1 MKRNRANGS
10 GMLEYTAA
18 NATLPR
24 SKYMTL
30 AEIIPS
36 IRSLSQEDKIRL
48 INFVTTELTAEMG
61 LLPPDER
68 VSLNPG
74 YGLHDSHE
82 AAAILA
88 QFLADERSKN
98 V

>member
-1 MKRNRANGS
+1 
-10 GMLEYTAA
+10 MLEYKAA
-18 NATLPR
+18 NATLSR

-61 LLPPDER
+61 LLPSAER
-68 VSLNPG
+68 VSLSPG
-74 YGLHDSHE
+74 YSLHDSHQ

-88 QFLADERSKN
+88 KFLADERAKN